1 MHIYLPFFIFL
12 TALLTLLIFITF
24 CFLAI
29 GNLIKEKMFPK
40 RLFTIFLSSIVVV
53 TCLILYSNYFFTFK
67 NLKGEFFKGPV
78 ISPSEKYVANAYY
91 MTYGGAAGGVN
102 IWVNITFKE
111 EKNKIKTVYY
121 SDAKSDF
128 SINWIDDD
136 TLLIVN
142 KERGYLNSDR
152 SIKLKIGKEIYH
164 ENGLAC
170 RSLLMKTEFET
181 CYHN

>member
-78 ISPSEKYVANAYY
+78 ISPSE
-91 MTYGGAAGGVN
+91 
-102 IWVNITFKE
+102 
-111 EKNKIKTVYY
+111 
-121 SDAKSDF
+121 
-128 SINWIDDD
+128 
-136 TLLIVN
+136 
-142 KERGYLNSDR
+142 
-152 SIKLKIGKEIYH
+152 
-164 ENGLAC
+164 
-170 RSLLMKTEFET
+170 
-181 CYHN
+181 

>member
-1 MHIYLPFFIFL
+1 MHIYLHFFIFF
-12 TALLTLLIFITF
+12 TALFTLLIFITF

-29 GNLIKEKMFPK
+29 GNFIKKKPFPK
-40 RLFTIFLSSIVVV
+40 RLFTIFLSSIGVVS
-53 TCLILYSNYFFTFK
+53 CLMLYSTYFFTFG
-67 NLKGEFFKGPV
+67 NLKGEFYKGPV
-78 ISPSEKYVANAYY
+78 ISPTEKYVANAYY

-136 TLLIVN
+136 NLLIVN
-142 KERGYLNSDR
+142 NEPGYQNSDR

-170 RSLLMKTEFET
+170 RSLLMKAEFET